1 VSAAKSRTPR
11 VALAACAALVFGATS
26 IYAYWALVL
35 DHFVAVEPG
44 QVYRSGAMPPERLL
58 ATVREYGIRSVIDL
72 RTHDEQA
79 ERERA
84 LLATVGV
91 RHFHIPSKQVPDPK
105 TIDAF
110 LAVMEDP
117 ANPPVLI
124 HCTHGV
130 GRAPLYEAIYRI
142 EFQGWDAE
150 RARES
155 AYWRSGFGAFEPGDS
170 KGRFL
175 RAYTRRRHADVAS
188 RPSP

>member
-1 VSAAKSRTPR
+1 VSAALPRSPR
-11 VALAACAALVFGATS
+11 VFLAACAALVIGAS
-26 IYAYWALVL
+26 SAYAYWALVL
-35 DHFVAVEPG
+35 DHFVEIDPG

-72 RTHDEQA
+72 RTHEEEA

-84 LLATVGV
+84 LLATAGV
-91 RHFHIPSKQVPDPK
+91 RHFHIPSQQVPDAK

-117 ANPPVLI
+117 ANRPVLI

-142 EFQGWDAE
+142 EFEGWSPE

-155 AYWRSGFGAFEPGDS
+155 AYWRSGLGAFEPDDR

-175 RAYTRRRHADVAS
+175 RAYTPRRHADVAS
-188 RPSP
+188 RPPP

>member
-1 VSAAKSRTPR
+1 MSATKSRSTLA
-11 VALAACAALVFGATS
+11 ALAACAALLFGATS
-26 IYAYWALVL
+26 VYAYWALVL
-35 DHFVAVEPG
+35 DHFVAIEPG

-72 RTHDEQA
+72 RTEDDRA

-84 LLATVGV
+84 LLATAGV
-91 RHFHIPSKQVPDPK
+91 RHFHIPSQQVPDPK

-117 ANPPVLI
+117 ANRPVLI

-142 EFQGWDAE
+142 EFEGWDPE

-155 AYWRSGFGAFEPGDS
+155 VYWRSGFGAFEPDDK

-175 RAYTRRRHADVAS
+175 REYTPRRHADVAS
-188 RPSP
+188 RPPP